1 MIEPAMWPTR
11 FIYQQSGQADG
22 NTLYNLHAIDDSSLT
37 DATVG
42 LGPKWCAREVQA
54 DYNGGMHV
62 KMEINFGNVNG
73 FMLPA
78 TLTAQIDEP
87 HLALTADGKFKNY
100 TFDAEPASTAQRNA
114 GVAP

>member
-54 DYNGGMHV
+54 DY
-62 KMEINFGNVNG
+62 
-73 FMLPA
+73 
-78 TLTAQIDEP
+78 
-87 HLALTADGKFKNY
+87 ADGKFKNY